1 MRYHFSTRVLRAH
14 VRMRIYSV
22 EILCIILGKSL
33 ENIWLKILERE
44 MTERKKNNHQLAE
57 LRVRELG

>member
-1 MRYHFSTRVLRAH
+1 
-14 VRMRIYSV
+14 MRIYSV